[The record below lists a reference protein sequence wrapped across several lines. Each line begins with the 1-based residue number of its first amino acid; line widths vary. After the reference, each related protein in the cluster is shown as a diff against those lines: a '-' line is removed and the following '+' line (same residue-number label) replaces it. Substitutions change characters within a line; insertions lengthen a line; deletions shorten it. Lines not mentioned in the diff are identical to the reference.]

1 MTGESR
7 SYSLDI
13 SEHLFYLTTESL
25 RLHCNETKRYQT
37 LAGLLNDK
45 IFASSS
51 IDEQAPETIREHLS
65 AIPTKGNIRVYLNI
79 TRSSADNLT
88 EVKRRLA
95 TSLGSNLTVG
105 DTLSIMLFHYVVG
118 QKVTRILKQ
127 LGLDDST
134 SQALSAAEHTEHDV
148 AQHIR
153 LVVENGYVSGR

>member
-37 LAGLLNDK
+37 LAGLLNER

-51 IDEQAPETIREHLS
+51 IDEQAPETIREHLL

-88 EVKRRLA
+88 EVKRRLGTA
-95 TSLGSNLTVG
+95 LGANLTVG

-118 QKVTRILKQ
+118 QKAMRIMKQ

-134 SQALSAAEHTEHDV
+134 PPAHSAAEHTGSGV

-153 LVVENGYVSGR
+153 LVIENGAVSGR